1 MKLTVKELVL
11 IALLSAL
18 LLVCQIGL
26 AVLPNME
33 VVSLLVILY
42 TLFFKKKTLY
52 IIYIFALLEGLIYG
66 FGIWWVMYLYIWT
79 ILWGI
84 TMLLK
89 EEKSPV
95 IWAFVSGFFGLF
107 FGTLCSVPYFIT
119 GGVSMGLSWIVAG
132 LQMDIIHGIGNFFI
146 ALVLF
151 KPLYTAFRKVYHM
164 FFENETLPHT

>member
-1 MKLTVKELVL
+1 MKLTIKELVL
-11 IALLSAL
+11 IALLSAV
-18 LLVCQIGL
+18 LLVSQVGL
-26 AVLPNME
+26 AFLPNIE

-66 FGIWWVMYLYIWT
+66 FGIWWIMYLYVWT

-84 TMLLK
+84 TTLFK
-89 EEKSPV
+89 KEKSPV
-95 IWAFVSGFFGLF
+95 IWAFISGFFGLF

-132 LQMDIIHGIGNFFI
+132 LQMDIIHGVGNFFVT
-146 ALVLF
+146 LLLF
-151 KPLYTAFRKVYHM
+151 QPLHTAFQKIFNTYY
-164 FFENETLPHT
+164 

>member
-11 IALLSAL
+11 IALLSAV
-18 LLVCQIGL
+18 LLVCQVGF
-26 AVLPNME
+26 AFLPNIE

-66 FGIWWVMYLYIWT
+66 FGIWWVMYLYVWT

-89 EEKSPV
+89 KEKSPV
-95 IWAFVSGFFGLF
+95 IWAFISGFFGLF

-119 GGVSMGLSWIVAG
+119 GGVSMGLSWIIAG
-132 LQMDIIHGIGNFFI
+132 LQMDIIHGIGNFFVT
-146 ALVLF
+146 LLLF
-151 KPLYTAFRKVYHM
+151 QPLYTAFQKVYHL
-164 FFENETLPHT
+164 FFKN

>member
-18 LLVCQIGL
+18 LLVAQVGL
-26 AVLPNME
+26 AFLPNIE

-66 FGIWWVMYLYIWT
+66 FGIWWIMYLYVWT

-89 EEKSPV
+89 SEKSPV
-95 IWAFVSGFFGLF
+95 IWAFISGFFGLF

-119 GGVSMGLSWIVAG
+119 GGVSMGISWIVAG
-132 LQMDIIHGIGNFFI
+132 LQMDIIHGIGNFFV
-146 ALVLF
+146 ALLLF
-151 KPLYTAFRKVYHM
+151 QPLYTAFQKVYHL
-164 FFENETLPHT
+164 FFEN

>member
-1 MKLTVKELVL
+1 MKLSVKELVL

-18 LLVCQIGL
+18 LLVAQVGL
-26 AVLPNME
+26 AFLPNIE

-66 FGIWWVMYLYIWT
+66 FGIWWFMYLYVWT

-84 TMLLK
+84 ATLFK
-89 EEKSPV
+89 TEKSPV
-95 IWAFVSGFFGLF
+95 IWAFISGFFGLF

-119 GGVSMGLSWIVAG
+119 GGVTMGLSWIASG
-132 LQMDIIHGIGNFFI
+132 LMADVIHGIGNFI
-146 ALVLF
+146 VTLVLLQ
-151 KPLYTAFRKVYHM
+151 PLHNIFQKVYQI
-164 FFENETLPHT
+164 FYQN

>member
-11 IALLSAL
+11 IALLSAV
-18 LLVCQIGL
+18 LLVCQVGF
-26 AVLPNME
+26 AFLPNIE
-33 VVSLLVILY
+33 VVSLLVIIY

-66 FGIWWVMYLYIWT
+66 FGIWWIMYLYVWT

-89 EEKSPV
+89 KEKSPV
-95 IWAFVSGFFGLF
+95 IWAFISGFFGLF

-132 LQMDIIHGIGNFFI
+132 LQMDIIHGIGNFFV
-146 ALVLF
+146 ALLLF
-151 KPLYTAFRKVYHM
+151 QPLYAAFQKVYHM
-164 FFENETLPHT
+164 FYEN

>member
-18 LLVCQIGL
+18 LLVAQVGL
-26 AVLPNME
+26 AFLPNIE

-66 FGIWWVMYLYIWT
+66 FGIWWIMYLYVWT

-84 TMLLK
+84 TLLFK
-89 EEKSPV
+89 EEKNPV
-95 IWAFVSGFFGLF
+95 IWAFISGFFGLF

-132 LQMDIIHGIGNFFI
+132 LQMDIIHGIGNFFV
-146 ALVLF
+146 ALLLF
-151 KPLYTAFRKVYHM
+151 KPLHTAFGRMYRS
-164 FFENETLPHT
+164 FYQN

>member
-18 LLVCQIGL
+18 LLVSQVGL
-26 AVLPNME
+26 AFLPNIE
-33 VVSLLVILY
+33 VISLLVILY

-66 FGIWWVMYLYIWT
+66 FGIWWIMYLYVWT

-84 TMLLK
+84 ALLFRT
-89 EEKSPV
+89 EKNPA
-95 IWAFVSGFFGLF
+95 IWAFISGFFGLF

-119 GGVSMGLSWIVAG
+119 GGVSMGLSWIASG
-132 LQMDIIHGIGNFFI
+132 LMMDIIHGVGNFFV
-146 ALVLF
+146 ALLLF
-151 KPLYTAFRKVYHM
+151 KPLYAAFQKVYHL
-164 FFENETLPHT
+164 FYET